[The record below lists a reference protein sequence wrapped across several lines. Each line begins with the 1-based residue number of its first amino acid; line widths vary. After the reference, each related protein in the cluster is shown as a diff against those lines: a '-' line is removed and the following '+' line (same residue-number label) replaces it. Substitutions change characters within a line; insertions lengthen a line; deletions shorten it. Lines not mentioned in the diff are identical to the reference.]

1 MEVFVMK
8 KLFIGALIALSTISF
23 VACGNTTQTNNSA
36 NTNDTVVTE
45 AAQEDNS
52 KAEEEAEAKEK
63 AEKEAKEKA
72 EAEAEAKEKAE
83 KEAKEKAEAEAEAK
97 EEEERFNN
105 AVTAIE
111 ATCIENGFTYT
122 DVTGDYSNKII
133 FVNVGMDNVAQAML
147 VAKDTGMYMDEYYN
161 MEDSVASMCKTMHE
175 TFGYHVQVNIVNDI
189 NPDNALLSILDGSVI
204 YSYMYE

>member
-1 MEVFVMK
+1 MK

-23 VACGNTTQTNNSA
+23 VACGNTTQANNSA
-36 NTNDTVVTE
+36 NTNDTVTTE
-45 AAQEDNS
+45 VAQADNS
-52 KAEEEAEAKEK
+52 KVEKEAEAKEK

-72 EAEAEAKEKAE
+72 EAEKKAKEE
-83 KEAKEKAEAEAEAK
+83 EEARLKAEAEAK

-133 FVNVGMDNVAQAML
+133 FVNVGMDDVAQAMV
-147 VAKDTGMYMDEYYN
+147 VAKNTGMYMDEYYN

>member
-1 MEVFVMK
+1 MK

-23 VACGNTTQTNNSA
+23 VACGNTTQSNNSA
-36 NTNDTVVTE
+36 NTNDTVTTE
-45 AAQEDNS
+45 VAQEDNS
-52 KAEEEAEAKEK
+52 KVEEEAVAKEK
-63 AEKEAKEKA
+63 AEKETKEKA
-72 EAEAEAKEKAE
+72 EAEKKAKEEEEARLKAE
-83 KEAKEKAEAEAEAK
+83 EEAK
-97 EEEERFNN
+97 EEEDRFNN
-105 AVTAIE
+105 AVATIE
-111 ATCIENGFTYT
+111 TTCIENGFTYT

-133 FVNVGMDNVAQAML
+133 FVNVGMDGVTQDML
-147 VAKDTGMYMDEYYN
+147 VSKNTGMYMDEYYS

>member
-1 MEVFVMK
+1 MK

-36 NTNDTVVTE
+36 NTNDTVTTE

-52 KAEEEAEAKEK
+52 KVEEEAEAKEK

-72 EAEAEAKEKAE
+72 EAEKKAKEE
-83 KEAKEKAEAEAEAK
+83 EARLKAEAEAK

-111 ATCIENGFTYT
+111 AACIENGFTYT

-133 FVNVGMDNVAQAML
+133 FVNVGMDDVAQAIV
-147 VAKDTGMYMDEYYN
+147 VAKNTGMYMDEYYN

>member
-1 MEVFVMK
+1 MK

-36 NTNDTVVTE
+36 NTNDTVTTE

-52 KAEEEAEAKEK
+52 KVEEEAEAKEK

-72 EAEAEAKEKAE
+72 EAEKKAKEE
-83 KEAKEKAEAEAEAK
+83 EARLKAEAEAK
-97 EEEERFNN
+97 EEEEKFNN

-147 VAKDTGMYMDEYYN
+147 VAKNTGMYMDEYYT

-189 NPDNALLSILDGSVI
+189 NPDNALLSVLDGSVI
-204 YSYMYE
+204 YSCMYE

>member
-1 MEVFVMK
+1 MK

-23 VACGNTTQTNNSA
+23 VACGNTTQANNSA
-36 NTNDTVVTE
+36 NTNDAVTTE
-45 AAQEDNS
+45 ATQEDS
-52 KAEEEAEAKEK
+52 SEVEEEAEAKEK
-63 AEKEAKEKA
+63 AEKETKEKA
-72 EAEAEAKEKAE
+72 EAEKKAKEEEARLKAE
-83 KEAKEKAEAEAEAK
+83 EEAK
-97 EEEERFNN
+97 EEEDRFNN
-105 AVTAIE
+105 AVAAIE
-111 ATCIENGFTYT
+111 TTCIENGFTYT

-133 FVNVGMDNVAQAML
+133 FVNVGMDDVAQAML
-147 VAKDTGMYMDEYYN
+147 VAKNTGMYMDEYYS